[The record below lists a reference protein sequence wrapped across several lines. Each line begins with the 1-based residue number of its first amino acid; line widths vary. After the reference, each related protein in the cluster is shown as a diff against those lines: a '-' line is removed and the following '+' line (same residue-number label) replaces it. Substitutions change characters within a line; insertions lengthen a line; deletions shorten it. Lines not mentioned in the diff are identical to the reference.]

1 MLILRVRA
9 LMEAMALNRTLGKP
23 MTTEPRANHPKGGY
37 IYCKKE
43 SASNKPQA
51 IVVKSGH
58 FFSLL
63 VSPCG
68 LKLASSLAVFNASA
82 ETITYIKIKT
92 FRLCLCERKVL
103 KKKDFQA
110 DIFHFIISDIV
121 GTENN
126 ILKYNTYFSECK
138 GHITLVKR

>member
-9 LMEAMALNRTLGKP
+9 LMEAMALSRTLGKP

-82 ETITYIKIKT
+82 ETITYIKNLRSRHSGCVYVK
-92 FRLCLCERKVL
+92 ERY
-103 KKKDFQA
+103 KKKRL
-110 DIFHFIISDIV
+110 SSR
-121 GTENN
+121 
-126 ILKYNTYFSECK
+126 YFSL
-138 GHITLVKR
+138 HNF